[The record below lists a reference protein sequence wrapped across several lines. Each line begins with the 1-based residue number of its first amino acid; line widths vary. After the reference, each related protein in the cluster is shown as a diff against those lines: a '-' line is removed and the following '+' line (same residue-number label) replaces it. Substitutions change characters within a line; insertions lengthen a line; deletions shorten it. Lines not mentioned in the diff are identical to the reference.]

1 MFFAKWV
8 LHILYKLFIHEIT
21 YIQLEAALEAIRKD
35 PDTNYQNDENAGETA
50 EGMDRIVKY
59 ETSLQT
65 ISDICKDK
73 YESPK
78 VC

>member
-1 MFFAKWV
+1 M
-8 LHILYKLFIHEIT
+8 
-21 YIQLEAALEAIRKD
+21 EAIRKD

-59 ETSLQT
+59 ETSLPT
-65 ISDICKDK
+65 ISEICKDK

>member
-1 MFFAKWV
+1 M
-8 LHILYKLFIHEIT
+8 
-21 YIQLEAALEAIRKD
+21 EAIRKD
-35 PDTNYQNDENAGETA
+35 PDTNYQNDENVGETA

-65 ISDICKDK
+65 ISEICEDK
-73 YESPK
+73 YDLPK

>member
-1 MFFAKWV
+1 MFFAK
-8 LHILYKLFIHEIT
+8 LHILYKLFIREIT
-21 YIQLEAALEAIRKD
+21 YIQLETALEAIRKD
-35 PDTNYQNDENAGETA
+35 PDTNYQNDKNVGATA

-65 ISDICKDK
+65 ISEICKDK